1 MTEPAEL
8 RPGPEDAR
16 TEPRAECT
24 DPVGTHRPTIVWL
37 HGIGQEPA
45 ELPAVA
51 ARLQLAEAGRRGVY
65 PYGPVR
71 TISPATGAPV
81 RVWYPQNVFA
91 LDQVD
96 LPGLLA
102 VRRRLSGLVTR
113 EAARISADRVLLAGF
128 SQGALVAL
136 TVGLCHP

>member
-1 MTEPAEL
+1 MTEAAEP

-16 TEPRAECT
+16 TEPRADWT
-24 DPVGTHRPTIVWL
+24 DPVGPHRATIVWL

-45 ELPAVA
+45 ELAAVA
-51 ARLQLAEAGRRGVY
+51 ARLQLAEAGIRGVY

-71 TISPATGAPV
+71 STSPVTGAPV

-102 VRRRLSGLVTR
+102 VEIGRAHV
-113 EAARISADRVLLAGF
+113 
-128 SQGALVAL
+128 
-136 TVGLCHP
+136 